1 MPAAGLSTLRLHRLP
16 QVPREGN
23 LGNGPRLTGYGS
35 PAWLVGI
42 ISDPAHRRFYGSKND
57 RMPAYAAAADPA
69 KNLLSDEELG
79 ILADWLRGQ

>member
-1 MPAAGLSTLRLHRLP
+1 MIDAFSCTDCHKFRGK
-16 QVPREGN
+16 GN
-23 LGNGPRLTGYGS
+23 LGNGPELTGYGS
-35 PAWLVGI
+35 RQWLMGI